1 MKFAQHTVVNAP
13 AERVD
18 LEDWVWRLATVGV
31 VNWRS
36 AWVAADVGFGAHA
49 FDHVGVV
56 QFESGPLGTDSG

>member
-1 MKFAQHTVVNAP
+1 MKFVQHTVVNAP

-36 AWVAADVGFGAHA
+36 AWVAADVGFGAHS

-56 QFESGPLGTDSG
+56 